1 MNEYQEVN
9 MNNKKA
15 FTLIELLVVI
25 AIIAILAAILFPVFA
40 QAKEAAKKTQTLSN
54 AKNQSIGGMLYADS
68 NDDTNPLAAAAD
80 TAGGGWWWNYTAYTP
95 AGWRGGASNQH
106 PWKTEEEAQFANSL
120 QAYMKSK
127 KIVEI
132 AGAPIQNRFT
142 TAGIAVPQDNGF
154 TFNGLLNSL
163 STTSAVDPASLIIF
177 WNAEGKTNVRGEII
191 HNPALICNAGPGP
204 CIYNPGRHPQTGV
217 VGRGATLFFG
227 GNCTGNPTTDRN
239 GTSMKIHGDDAI
251 YVYADGHAKAQKV
264 GMQNAPNDTD
274 ARVDP
279 GVNYYPG
286 GRCPQNYWTT
296 NDGTYPYLFRPD
308 YQP

>member
-1 MNEYQEVN
+1 MK
-9 MNNKKA
+9 NNKA

-40 QAKEAAKKTQTLSN
+40 QAKEAAKKTQTISN
-54 AKNQSIGGMLYADS
+54 AKNQGIGAILYTDS
-68 NDDTNPLAAAAD
+68 NDDTYPLAAAFD
-80 TAGGGWWWNYTAYTP
+80 LTGNKWWWNYTAYTP

-127 KIVEI
+127 KIIEI
-132 AGAPIQNRFT
+132 AGATIQNRFT

-154 TFNGLLNSL
+154 SMNGLVSSL
-163 STTSAVDPASLIIF
+163 SATAAVSPASMIIF
-177 WNAEGKTNVRGEII
+177 WNSEGKANIRGEILA
-191 HNPALICNAGPGP
+191 NPSLVCNSGPGP
-204 CIYNPGRHPQTGV
+204 CQYNPGRHPQTG
-217 VGRGATLFFG
+217 ATGVNGGTMFFG
-227 GNCTGNPTTDRN
+227 GSCNGSPADRN
-239 GTSMKIHGDDAI
+239 GTSSKIHGDDAI
-251 YVYADGHAKAQKV
+251 YVYADGHAKAQEI

-279 GVNYYPG
+279 GIDYYPG
-286 GRCPQNYWTT
+286 GRCPQAYWE
-296 NDGTYPYLFRPD
+296 DSSGTYPFLFRPD